1 MESTRARA
9 GSLPS
14 TVCLLLAIALAV
26 NGCAVAVL
34 VRDRL
39 GVGKGVEQGELAR
52 LRDQP
57 EVLAIHY
64 AAPPFLV
71 RRTALK
77 RRTGLAGLEAGGPAA
92 LLLLPVIVP
101 IVIRINA
108 GVAAA
113 NEAQEAGERAEG
125 AELTHEV
132 GLGDPVVLLKERL
145 ASRLAGEISRIR
157 PVVEAMHSD
166 DLKSLKQAFGSATI
180 LDVKTTGWGLH
191 YHMEDTKTF
200 FALYRVRARLIRLD
214 QDKVVWQAELTCAAG
229 GDRQFGLPTLEE
241 LRANGGALLKTAI
254 AQAAEV
260 CAEPLL
266 TRFRGEEPTRPPF
279 SPGESADL
287 TLERST
293 PRRGRGTALRPLRPG
308 CGLPEVRREVQGRR
322 PHGPGPPAASDAAA
336 GGDRLAG
343 GVRGSGPR
351 NHGRRPIQGHDGQG
365 QVGSRRVEFE
375 FEGLAFAG
383 QAQASAFLEPFLGRG
398 VRQVKLAGVAGG
410 RPVKLKLTPAPGS
423 TLSSPPLSDAG
434 PSNAGKE
441 ADQGAGGQTPSAVE
455 LPPSPAPEVA
465 AITPPAPVARVP
477 LPPGFPASGGPPAAP
492 STSPSPE
499 TWAGSSHRPEAA
511 PGTRPGPPIS
521 KAATPSSCGAG

>member
-101 IVIRINA
+101 IVIGINA

-266 TRFRGEEPTRPPF
+266 ARFRGEEPTRPPF

-293 PRRGRGTALRPLRPG
+293 LAEAEARLFGPSGLVAGSRKFDAKFKGVALTAQDLPRLRTLLQEATASPVGSEVQVRGTMDGARFKATMDK
-308 CGLPEVRREVQGRR
+308 GRSGR
-322 PHGPGPPAASDAAA
+322 VAS
-336 GGDRLAG
+336 
-343 GVRGSGPR
+343 SSS
-351 NHGRRPIQGHDGQG
+351 
-365 QVGSRRVEFE
+365 SR
-375 FEGLAFAG
+375 
-383 QAQASAFLEPFLGRG
+383 AS
-398 VRQVKLAGVAGG
+398 
-410 RPVKLKLTPAPGS
+410 
-423 TLSSPPLSDAG
+423 
-434 PSNAGKE
+434 
-441 ADQGAGGQTPSAVE
+441 
-455 LPPSPAPEVA
+455 PSPARRRPRRSSSRSWGA
-465 AITPPAPVARVP
+465 A
-477 LPPGFPASGGPPAAP
+477 
-492 STSPSPE
+492 
-499 TWAGSSHRPEAA
+499 
-511 PGTRPGPPIS
+511 
-521 KAATPSSCGAG
+521 CGR